1 MSGETKEFIGEEM
14 YDITLAEYIKL
25 PKRTRNKIVSHYT
38 DNMMSVI
45 KIDPRALN
53 IILFELD
60 ERLNNALDEELYE
73 GCELITRLKEDLIKK
88 YNNY

>member
-25 PKRTRNKIVSHYT
+25 PKRVRTKIVSRYT
-38 DNMMSVI
+38 DNMMDVI

-60 ERLNNALDEELYE
+60 ERLNTALEEELYE
-73 GCELITRLKEDLIKK
+73 GCELITRIKESLIKK
-88 YNNY
+88 YNKY